1 MPRCDLSGT
10 AVDTC
15 AIIGNALLLRKV
27 FVKITEMG
35 YRTSYFNVTDDL
47 GNVLG
52 TNVYKNDLCDGIY
65 YYVPYDATE
74 IILEAIGKCRFFLH
88 RDIIELTEAQINA
101 LECNVVNTGTVWKHL
116 TDTKLTNN
124 FYGNIEPYII
134 EYPFFYQYQ
143 DEILQNVKDYTI
155 AYKYL
160 PIPDGVYN
168 DNAKIQTNNQYFNKV
183 IIYNGQ
189 QCTGLLKLVP
199 KPMNNLAAYN
209 QYPIYNTDS
218 KTITYTKS
226 DSFYQYNTFWS
237 VVIDREQ
244 PLFNIGCESL
254 SIDKVLNQSNMDY
267 GVRSFK
273 KDTMRAKGVLI
284 RHILDDT
291 SDAHLVSQFIIAPSQ
306 ISYK

>member
-1 MPRCDLSGT
+1 MPICNLSGT
-10 AVDTC
+10 A
-15 AIIGNALLLRKV
+15 IIAKRI

-52 TNVYKNDLCDGIY
+52 TNVYKNDLCTGIW
-65 YYVPYDATE
+65 YYVPYTATE
-74 IILEAIGKCRFFLH
+74 IILESIGKCRFFLH
-88 RDIIELTEAQINA
+88 KDIIELSATAISQ
-101 LECNVVNTGTVWKHL
+101 LTCNVVNTGTLWRHL
-116 TDTKLTNN
+116 TDVRLTNN
-124 FYGNIEPYII
+124 YYGNIEPYII
-134 EYPFFYQYQ
+134 EYPFFYQFQ

-209 QYPIYNTDS
+209 SYPIYNTDS
-218 KTITYTKS
+218 KTILYTKS
-226 DSFYQYNTFWS
+226 DSFYQYNTFWALEKS
-237 VVIDREQ
+237 SQV
-244 PLFNIGCESL
+244 PLFNTTCESL
-254 SIDKVLNQSNMDY
+254 SIDKVVNQANMDY
-267 GVRSFK
+267 GLRSFK
-273 KDTMRAKGVLI
+273 KATIRAKDVKI
-284 RHILDDT
+284 RHILDNSST
-291 SDAHLVSQFIIAPSQ
+291 THLVSQFIIAPSQ